1 MPSYLNIYRLYCVW
15 LFICPLPHRVYSHHR
30 AAADAADMQARE
42 LRLAAKERE
51 HAARAALLEAKEEEL
66 RQAVA
71 LRSAELLD
79 AHQQVLEYMK

>member
-1 MPSYLNIYRLYCVW
+1 MCPSNRDI
-15 LFICPLPHRVYSHHR
+15 FASHR
-30 AAADAADMQARE
+30 AAADAADMQARDV
-42 LRLAAKERE
+42 RLAAKERE

-79 AHQQVLEYMK
+79 AHQQVWEYME